1 MRKRTAGIYVLLLL
15 LLSGAVWR
23 IYTLARAGATPASEQ
38 QAHMTVTVAQGRAT
52 LYDCNRQRLVNR
64 ETVFSSCIAPFPSTL
79 TALSQ
84 RLPEAQWRT
93 LSERLSRGR
102 PVTAVLPGL
111 YSSVRGLWQYMTPVR
126 YTKGQLA
133 SHLIGYLDSEN
144 AHGIT
149 GIEEALDDYLTAHEG
164 QVKLTFDVDAN
175 GRVLEGVEP
184 EVENTLRSTQA
195 GVVLT
200 IDSRVQ
206 YAAETVAA
214 KHMQRGAVVI
224 LEPKTGRVR
233 AMVSLPTYDPA
244 DVAASLEQPHAPL
257 LNRAIQN
264 YNCGSVFK
272 IVTAAAALESGLT
285 PEQSFACSGSV
296 LIGDRQFACHNRL
309 GHGMLTMKN
318 AFAQS
323 CNPYF
328 IQLAQQVGGQALY
341 TQAAALG
348 FDSAVLLA
356 DNYRTAR
363 ALLPDTDALSS
374 PGELSNLAIGQGGLL
389 ATPVHIAQLAAAVYN
404 GGEWVTATVVQGY
417 TDENGVYTENEPTA
431 AMRAFSPQTAAIL
444 REFMENAVRHGTGT
458 TAKPDTGLAGG
469 KTGTAE
475 TGWVEDGVK
484 VIQSWYAGFFETSGS
499 SYAIAVVGEDK
510 NRTGV
515 RAAPLFKALCEALA
529 QIP

>member
-1 MRKRTAGIYVLLLL
+1 MRKRTAGIYVLLLF
-15 LLSGAVWR
+15 LLSGVVWR
-23 IYTLARAGATPASEQ
+23 IYTLAKAGATTASEQ
-38 QAHMTVTVAQGRAT
+38 QAHLTVTVAQGRAT
-52 LYDCNRQRLVNR
+52 IYDCNRQKLVNR
-64 ETVFSSCIAPFPSTL
+64 EVALSSCIAPFPSTL

-84 RLPEAQWRT
+84 KLPREQWQT
-93 LSERLSRGR
+93 LSERLSQGR
-102 PVTAVLPGL
+102 PVTAVLPEL
-111 YSSVRGLWQYMTPVR
+111 YTSVRGLWQYMAPVR
-126 YTKGQLA
+126 YSAGQLA
-133 SHLIGYLDSEN
+133 PHLIGYLDSEN

-149 GIEEALDDYLTAHEG
+149 GVEEALDEYLTAHEG
-164 QVKLTFDVDAN
+164 RVRLTFDVDAN

-184 EVENTLRSTQA
+184 TAENTLRTTQA

-214 KHMQRGAVVI
+214 RYMQRGAVVI
-224 LEPKTGRVR
+224 LEPKSGRIR
-233 AMVSLPTYDPA
+233 AMVSLPAYDPT
-244 DVAASLEQPHAPL
+244 DVAASLNEPHAPL

-285 PEQSFACSGSV
+285 EEQSYVCSGYV
-296 LIGDRQFACHNRL
+296 QIGDQRFACHNRL
-309 GHGMLTMKN
+309 GHGTLTMKN

-341 TQAAALG
+341 SQAAALG

-356 DNYRTAR
+356 DNYQTAR
-363 ALLPDTDALSS
+363 ALLPTADELSV
-374 PGELSNLAIGQGGLL
+374 PGELSNLAIGQGGLM
-389 ATPVHIAQLAAAVYN
+389 ATPVHIAQLAAAVHN
-404 GGEWVTATVVQGY
+404 GGEWIPATVVQGFV
-417 TDENGVYTENEPTA
+417 DEEGGYTENEA
-431 AMRAFSPQTAAIL
+431 AVGTRAFSPETARIL
-444 REFMENAVRHGTGT
+444 RGFMENAVLHGTGT
-458 TAKPDTGLAGG
+458 TARPEVGLAGG

-484 VIQSWYAGFFETSGS
+484 VIQSWYAGFFETGER

-529 QIP
+529 LIP